1 MIWLVIG
8 IIVILALFGLYG
20 CQKKDSNHGANDM
33 TTGKATAQTLKNI
46 SAQEANDLIQQ
57 RKADP
62 NFIILDIRTPQ
73 EFADGHI
80 EGAIN
85 LDFYASN
92 FKERLNTLDKSKTY
106 MMYCRSGNR
115 SGKALGMMK
124 DQNFTEVYNM
134 TGGIGSWAQKGLPVV
149 K

>member
-8 IIVILALFGLYG
+8 IIVAIALFGLYG
-20 CQKKDSNHGANDM
+20 CKSKDSSKGADM
-33 TTGKATAQTLKNI
+33 TADKGAAHTLKNI
-46 SAQEANDLIQQ
+46 SAQEANDMIQQ

-62 NFIILDIRTPQ
+62 NFVILDIRTPQ
-73 EFADGHI
+73 EFAQGRI

-92 FKERLNTLDKSKTY
+92 FKESLNALDKNKTY

-115 SGKALGMMK
+115 SGKALGMMEG
-124 DQNFTEVYNM
+124 QNFTDVYNM
-134 TGGIGSWAQKGLPVV
+134 TGGIGAWAQKGLPVV

>member
-1 MIWLVIG
+1 MIWFVIG
-8 IIVILALFGLYG
+8 MIVVIALFGLYS
-20 CQKKDSNHGANDM
+20 CQSKDSSKGADM
-33 TTGKATAQTLKNI
+33 ATEKRVAHTLKNI

-57 RKADP
+57 RKTDP
-62 NFIILDIRTPQ
+62 NFVILDIRTPQ
-73 EFADGHI
+73 EFAAGRL

-85 LDFYASN
+85 LDFYAPN
-92 FKERLNTLDKSKTY
+92 FKDSLNALDKNKTY

-115 SGKALGMMK
+115 SGKALSMMEG
-124 DQNFTEVYNM
+124 QNFMDVYNM

>member
-8 IIVILALFGLYG
+8 IIVTIALLGLYG
-20 CQKKDSNHGANDM
+20 CQGKDSNKGAGM
-33 TTGKATAQTLKNI
+33 TADKATAQTLKNI

-57 RKADP
+57 RKTDP
-62 NFIILDIRTPQ
+62 NFVILDIRTPQ
-73 EFADGHI
+73 EFAQGRI

-85 LDFYASN
+85 LDFYAPT
-92 FKERLNTLDKSKTY
+92 FKESLDKLDKSKTY

-115 SGKALGMMK
+115 SGKALGMMEG
-124 DQNFTEVYNM
+124 QNFMDVYNM
-134 TGGIGSWAQKGLPVV
+134 TGGIGAWAQKGLPVV

>member
-8 IIVILALFGLYG
+8 IIAILALFGLYG
-20 CQKKDSNHGANDM
+20 CQGKDSNKGAGITADK
-33 TTGKATAQTLKNI
+33 GATQTLKNI
-46 SAQEANDLIQQ
+46 SAQESNDPIQL